1 MDFRCDLY
9 NTLID
14 FCMLKN
20 NVNIYP
26 TENESKWFIP
36 LRFVSTLKYKNY
48 KWGTSVLE
56 DVCLK
61 KLVDI
66 VADCNSS

>member
-1 MDFRCDLY
+1 MR
-9 NTLID
+9 
-14 FCMLKN
+14 KN